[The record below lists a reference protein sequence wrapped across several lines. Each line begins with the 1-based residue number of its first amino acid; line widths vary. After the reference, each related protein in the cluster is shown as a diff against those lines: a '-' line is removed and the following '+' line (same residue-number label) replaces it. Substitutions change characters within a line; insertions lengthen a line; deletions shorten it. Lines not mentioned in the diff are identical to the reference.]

1 MLASV
6 VMMPTALA
14 PSWKGALPMRSPTRT
29 WSPSRSRLSRTSDID
44 SFLTDDDLTREE
56 RAMHDAAI
64 LFKTRYQSSIEKSIV
79 HKVFSPLPSESSS
92 LQTQHSTTEATVELE
107 SSESPSAEASS
118 LHDSGPSS
126 SAEAEEAGVVFGPAP
141 AGFEWGLLF
150 SNDAPLATVEQ
161 EPSTDASVLD
171 TSRPSSPSD
180 VSDGWR
186 GVHIVVSVDWEG
198 SGFDDEDLAA
208 FSAFRDDFPNIPLT
222 HFLNAAYFTRL
233 APDDLIGAEHASDKI
248 RTVLRDGD
256 EIGLHVHA
264 DNHLLYASGV
274 TPKRFPSW
282 DNLPDMTGH
291 SVPLSAFSEEE
302 VQQVVAFSCH
312 TLTQQGFDRP
322 ESFRAGGWH
331 AGTSVFNAL
340 AAEGFTVD
348 SSEIAYDWLPGSFGD
363 VEDLWPNATRTSQP
377 YRLPGGLLELPNNGC
392 LADYVTSDQMVENF
406 EAVARS
412 ADGKPV
418 VLALGFHQET
428 AAKFLPRL
436 RSALEEIE
444 RRAATESIPVR
455 YDCTTE
461 VALAVV

>member
-1 MLASV
+1 MLSV
-6 VMMPTALA
+6 VMIPSALA
-14 PSWKGALPMRSPTRT
+14 PAGKGLLPTLPPVWRGS
-29 WSPSRSRLSRTSDID
+29 SPSRSRLSRTTHID
-44 SFLTDDDLTREE
+44 SFLTDDLTHEE
-56 RAMHDAAI
+56 WDMLQSAE
-64 LFKTRYQSSIEKSIV
+64 LFKTIYQRSIADSVSSRTAFAYKGV
-79 HKVFSPLPSESSS
+79 VAPTKAS
-92 LQTQHSTTEATVELE
+92 LLQKHHLTTTTT
-107 SSESPSAEASS
+107 
-118 LHDSGPSS
+118 
-126 SAEAEEAGVVFGPAP
+126 EAEEAGVMFGPAP
-141 AGFEWGLLF
+141 AGFEWGPLF
-150 SNDAPLATVEQ
+150 SNDVPLATVEQ
-161 EPSTDASVLD
+161 EPSTDESVLD
-171 TSRPSSPSD
+171 ISRPSSPSD

-302 VQQVVAFSCH
+302 VQQVVAFSCQ

-322 ESFRAGGWH
+322 KSFRAGGWH

-363 VEDLWPNATRTSQP
+363 VEDLWPNATRVSQP

-406 EAVARS
+406 EEVARS